1 MNRITRSRLSL
12 IVLLIVT
19 FVSGGLAGAAGDRL
33 LHADEAP
40 RRHHRDRGKR
50 NGMERLLETLD
61 LTAGQQVEVQ
71 GILGSH
77 RPQIEAIWDSCKP
90 RIAAQVDSTNAEI
103 RALLT
108 PAQREVFDRDL
119 QALEERRR
127 DRHDSPEKER

>member
-12 IVLLIVT
+12 VVLLIVT

-40 RRHHRDRGKR
+40 RRGHGDRGKR

-61 LTAGQQVEVQ
+61 LTAGQQVQVQ
-71 GILGSH
+71 RILGRH
-77 RPQIEAIWDSCKP
+77 RPQIEAIWESCKP

-103 RALLT
+103 RALLSAT
-108 PAQREVFDRDL
+108 QREDFDREVR
-119 QALEERRR
+119 ALEEHRRN
-127 DRHDSPEKER
+127 RHGRSEKQ